1 MYEDGEGWT
10 VEISSQANEVGGW
23 SRLEGYLRVAGEYE
37 AMVWCVYFV
46 AKFVLLLLEEQR
58 KRIRSL
64 SLSLALSF
72 SLARALSL
80 SLSLSQRTR
89 GCVCV
94 CVRARACVSLCA
106 REARERVTVVQEAS
120 PGAPRCAQHA
130 ARGLAQGARDCPRR
144 S

>member
-46 AKFVLLLLEEQR
+46 AKFVLLLMRNRERESDLSLSVSG
-58 KRIRSL
+58 SL
-64 SLSLALSF
+64 SLFL

-80 SLSLSQRTR
+80 SAF
-89 GCVCV
+89 
-94 CVRARACVSLCA
+94 ARLNITFVSPYIS
-106 REARERVTVVQEAS
+106 VS
-120 PGAPRCAQHA
+120 P
-130 ARGLAQGARDCPRR
+130 
-144 S
+144 

>member
-46 AKFVLLLLEEQR
+46 AKFVLLLHEEQR

-64 SLSLALSF
+64 CLCLRLSLSLFLSLALALPRPPLFPSV
-72 SLARALSL
+72 SVDEPVGPLGQTLAR
-80 SLSLSQRTR
+80 
-89 GCVCV
+89 
-94 CVRARACVSLCA
+94 
-106 REARERVTVVQEAS
+106 
-120 PGAPRCAQHA
+120 
-130 ARGLAQGARDCPRR
+130 
-144 S
+144 